1 MLKQR
6 WRRELFN
13 VLVSNT
19 AKPFFDPGSSDF
31 FRVRACVYSYNK
43 ILKKDKSLIFL
54 DFGLKEKSQENTFN
68 VYTFYNE
75 RLSNSCFLPYNRFYN
90 YLPRLSLG
98 SSSIVCYK
106 NNAFE
111 DYFYISNYDLMHDKP
126 LKYAENVVDILFKF
140 NRLLARPFYEKLFDI
155 DRWVSDYYPLRF
167 ENSDQQKLIIRN
179 FTSYWDFYINR
190 GENIR
195 LGVDLFNKF
204 YRYWGKYFSTNYKK
218 FVEFLENRVCVNLK
232 LKWENDLFFFKMSLM
247 MQMFLKKHLHIYLF
261 LKCNK
266 LLLLRADLLL
276 RVFYLYRF
284 VALTALYECDCKT
297 NLIGDLILRIF
308 GAKGF
313 GLNLFFY
320 KNYYRFIRSSLA
332 NIYKLKS
339 LFYKRRARKKGIKK
353 KKQKIF
359 KRQLFSYF
367 MLIKRKFRYKRRSRY
382 SRYHRKNYLAR
393 KIYKIPIWNSNWYLT
408 RLNLNVK
415 FIFKHVLKNFCFFII
430 FLYKRYFLYP
440 LIGLCEKFV
449 LNSFF
454 WISNFIFIK
463 RFFIAFYSG
472 KGKVIK
478 WLSRKPKYKR
488 YKIKKLLKFR
498 LLVSFL
504 KRNKKLFLNS
514 ELLNKKVY
522 KSLKAKLLMFILSSL
537 FKSKDCRFLK
547 CKNIKFVI

>member
-179 FTSYWDFYINR
+179 FTSY
-190 GENIR
+190 
-195 LGVDLFNKF
+195 
-204 YRYWGKYFSTNYKK
+204 
-218 FVEFLENRVCVNLK
+218 
-232 LKWENDLFFFKMSLM
+232 
-247 MQMFLKKHLHIYLF
+247 
-261 LKCNK
+261 
-266 LLLLRADLLL
+266 
-276 RVFYLYRF
+276 
-284 VALTALYECDCKT
+284 
-297 NLIGDLILRIF
+297 
-308 GAKGF
+308 
-313 GLNLFFY
+313 
-320 KNYYRFIRSSLA
+320 
-332 NIYKLKS
+332 
-339 LFYKRRARKKGIKK
+339 
-353 KKQKIF
+353 
-359 KRQLFSYF
+359 
-367 MLIKRKFRYKRRSRY
+367 
-382 SRYHRKNYLAR
+382 
-393 KIYKIPIWNSNWYLT
+393 
-408 RLNLNVK
+408 
-415 FIFKHVLKNFCFFII
+415 
-430 FLYKRYFLYP
+430 
-440 LIGLCEKFV
+440 
-449 LNSFF
+449 
-454 WISNFIFIK
+454 
-463 RFFIAFYSG
+463 
-472 KGKVIK
+472 
-478 WLSRKPKYKR
+478 
-488 YKIKKLLKFR
+488 
-498 LLVSFL
+498 
-504 KRNKKLFLNS
+504 
-514 ELLNKKVY
+514 
-522 KSLKAKLLMFILSSL
+522 
-537 FKSKDCRFLK
+537 
-547 CKNIKFVI
+547 